1 MGWGWLL
8 IPILILSTPHH
19 PTDASARHTPIR
31 SAPGASNPHA
41 PPPIPQRSRPAHPST
56 SPTMA
61 IKITKKIK
69 GYTVAKPDEKAH
81 EAATLAAQSVNAP
94 AHRDTLELPTAEVIQ
109 MHERVERP
117 EVLIGSTYK
126 IKSPLV
132 EHALYVTIN
141 DIVLNQDSP
150 HESRRPF
157 EIFIN
162 SKNMDHFQWVV
173 AITRIMSAVFRKG
186 GDVTFLV
193 EEMKA
198 VFDPRG
204 GYFKAGGIYMPSIV
218 AEIGAV
224 VEDHLRQIGMIVDE
238 ELSDAQKRLI
248 AEKRAAYD
256 ARAKKNSDVSGVS
269 ADLAGAGAASA
280 RKTSSI
286 AASQTPSPAA
296 AGEGR
301 GEGASPSASP
311 TDTANGYPPS
321 ATMCSKC
328 NTKATIIMDGCAT
341 CLSCGYSKCG

>member
-1 MGWGWLL
+1 MRVALL
-8 IPILILSTPHH
+8 SPRSRSSALPLHRSPATRTTQIPPGSAPRAST
-19 PTDASARHTPIR
+19 ASADTTRHTT
-31 SAPGASNPHA
+31 A
-41 PPPIPQRSRPAHPST
+41 PPRAQDHPMT
-56 SPTMA
+56 

-69 GYTVAKPDEKAH
+69 GYAVAKPDDKAAT
-81 EAATLAAQSVNAP
+81 EAATAAAALQVKTP
-94 AHRDTLELPTAEVIQ
+94 AHSDTLDLPTAEVIQ

-141 DIVLNQDSP
+141 DIVLNQGTEY
-150 HESRRPF
+150 ESRRPF

-193 EEMKA
+193 EELKA

-224 VEDHLRQIGMIVDE
+224 VEDHLKQIGMILGD
-238 ELSDAQKRLI
+238 ELSPEQKRLI
-248 AEKRAAYD
+248 AEKRAAYE
-256 ARAKKNSDVSGVS
+256 ARAKKNSDVSDGP
-269 ADLAGAGAASA
+269 A
-280 RKTSSI
+280 
-286 AASQTPSPAA
+286 PSPADHSGAGDTARTPTATATLDAAPASDGDA
-296 AGEGR
+296 AG
-301 GEGASPSASP
+301 A
-311 TDTANGYPPS
+311 YPPS

-328 NTKATIIMDGCAT
+328 NTKASIIMDGCAT